1 MMNIT
6 QQQEKKVLF
15 AVLAVL
21 AALIIYRIATV
32 EKPKT
37 APLAFPPGA
46 VSRSAVRQG
55 LTTVSS
61 DAASLSVFLARRAER
76 FPGVLRDIF
85 RMENPAPKTRPA
97 PVIPAPPPP
106 PVLQQRTPEDIAA
119 DLSRAELARFR
130 FLGYLTEKDSTL
142 FLSKD
147 GELFIVKS
155 GEKFHKN
162 YQLKQATRDSVLLLD
177 TVTRIERRV
186 DLSGDEAQQ
195 PPQLQQQRPPQQVQQ
210 PAAQQVQQQSAQQ
223 LQRQQQVQQPA
234 AQQVQ
239 QQPAQQL
246 QRQQQV
252 QQQMQQQAQQQM
264 QKQMQPQTQQPQ
276 EEQSAQ
282 PAKRWMERLRNPPMP
297 QETE

>member
-1 MMNIT
+1 MNIT

-37 APLAFPPGA
+37 APLAFPPGS

-223 LQRQQQVQQPA
+223 LQRQQQVQQ
-234 AQQVQ
+234 
-239 QQPAQQL
+239 
-246 QRQQQV
+246 
-252 QQQMQQQAQQQM
+252 QMQQQAQQQM